1 MLRRVTTFL
10 SMVVMFLAAPA
21 LNVVF
26 STSAQ
31 AVDSCLA
38 RPTENTPHGSHWYYQ
53 TNRVTHQTCWVLGA
67 KRTIVQNFALQKK
80 VSGLT
85 KDNELTEPVQAV
97 SCINAPNSHAPQG
110 KRWYYRID
118 KATGQR
124 CWHLGTQVFKI
135 GNSIPAQ
142 SPARVELVAP
152 ETSAKGLPPA
162 VAGAQARFEDTSIAL
177 RSQIEM
183 AFSRAATITAEVAD
197 ANLATSTFAL
207 RWINLSDLAH
217 SSDPQSNPVGLSENH
232 QPVAGVL
239 DEFTNSTKA
248 SSHLYTAERPPNVA
262 LIVFL
267 GSLGG
272 ALVIFAL
279 IGRSFRYARPTLPVW
294 PDTPPRDDVFRIAVD
309 LDTLGPS
316 SAISGLAEHRGRKFG

>member
-53 TNRVTHQTCWVLGA
+53 TNRVTHQKCWVLGA
-67 KRTIVQNFALQKK
+67 KRAIVQNSALQKA
-80 VSGLT
+80 SGLQ
-85 KDNELTEPVQAV
+85 KDGEPTELVQAV

-110 KRWYYRID
+110 KRWYYRVD

-142 SPARVELVAP
+142 SPGRGELVAP
-152 ETSAKGLPPA
+152 ETSVKSLPPA
-162 VAGAQARFEDTSIAL
+162 VADAQARFEDTSIAL
-177 RSQIEM
+177 RNQIEM
-183 AFSRAATITAEVAD
+183 ASSRAATITAEVAD
-197 ANLATSTFAL
+197 ANLATSTFAS

-217 SSDPQSNPVGLSENH
+217 SSDPQSNLLGHSEIH
-232 QPVAGVL
+232 QPVAAVL
-239 DEFTNSTKA
+239 DEATNSIEA
-248 SSHLYTAERPPNVA
+248 SSHSYVERPPNVA
-262 LIVFL
+262 LIVLL
-267 GSLGG
+267 GSLGS

-279 IGRSFRYARPTLPVW
+279 IGRSFLCARPTLPVW
-294 PDTPPRDDVFRIAVD
+294 PGITPRDDVFRIAVD
-309 LDTLGPS
+309 LDALGPT
-316 SAISGLAEHRGRKFG
+316 SAISDLAGRCGRKYG